1 MALVGRACLVR
12 GGVMDDWK
20 RVAWLVVGIV
30 IGAGWAY
37 AASWHWLHDIDTRDE
52 FERAGVVVTR

>member
-1 MALVGRACLVR
+1 M
-12 GGVMDDWK
+12 VMDEWK

-37 AASWHWLHDIDTRDE
+37 AASWHWLHDVDVRDE
-52 FERAGVVVTR
+52 MERATAQVSYR